1 MENQNLILI
10 FASGTFLVLLVI
22 GSLIG
27 FVVLHRNRVL
37 HMHYE
42 MKQVEIERE
51 KEVFNALLDGEEKE
65 RKRISAELHDGLGAR
80 LSALKM
86 EMEATGT
93 MPDYFIK
100 RLNTAIDELREM
112 SHNLQPDFLKKVG
125 LLNAMRQHVQI
136 LNSHGLMHFIFSSP
150 NIGYLKI
157 DRNTSIHI
165 FRLFCELLNNVIKHA
180 QATKVYIQISID
192 EQQFILSIEDN
203 GVGFELSDKNLTKG
217 IGLKII
223 QERIELMDG
232 SIVFENNKGTLV
244 TVQIPISNLTM
255 ELN

>member
-1 MENQNLILI
+1 MESQNLILI
-10 FASGTFLVLLVI
+10 FASGTFLVLLLI

-37 HMHYE
+37 RMHYE
-42 MKQVEIERE
+42 HKQGELERE
-51 KEVFNALLDGEEKE
+51 KEVFNSLLDGEEKE

-86 EMEATGT
+86 EMEVE
-93 MPDYFIK
+93 PNVPEYFVN

-112 SHNLQPDFLKKVG
+112 SHNLQPDYLKKVG
-125 LLNAMRQHVQI
+125 LLNAMRQHIHI
-136 LNSHGLMHFIFSSP
+136 LNSHGVMHFLFSSP
-150 NIGYLKI
+150 NIGDLKI
-157 DRNTSIHI
+157 GRHASIHI

-180 QATKVYIQISID
+180 DATKVYIQISMD
-192 EQQFILSIEDN
+192 EQLFILSIEDN
-203 GVGFELSDKNLTKG
+203 GKGFEVSEKNLEKG
-217 IGLKII
+217 IGLKSVY
-223 QERIELMDG
+223 ERTQLLEG
-232 SIVFENNKGTLV
+232 SIRFDTNQGTLV